1 MFSIWRGNMHGYL
14 SAKITCSKILTFS
27 LRRNSRKLSGGGE
40 RGVRVSHFPYHVL
53 PPPVL
58 LSPFASRLPPLIVL
72 LPSSGEWR
80 GSETQVNFQTVPKLN
95 ILVHSLNR
103 YEMAWHMPSA
113 MLSRDLWG
121 NRIQGISK
129 FTRSNAVFPT
139 RVQNLR
145 FLAPK
150 IYVFLLPKF
159 SFKHWWMLNGNFK
172 TLIDKCF

>member
-14 SAKITCSKILTFS
+14 SADIIRSKILTFS
-27 LRRNSRKLSGGGE
+27 LKRNLRKLSGGGD
-40 RGVRVSHFPYHVL
+40 RGVIVSRFPYHVL

-58 LSPFASRLPPLIVL
+58 LSSFASRLPPLIVL

-103 YEMAWHMPSA
+103 YEMAWHMCQVPCFLMTSDVIEFKGFPNSPEV
-113 MLSRDLWG
+113 MLFF
-121 NRIQGISK
+121 Q
-129 FTRSNAVFPT
+129 PEY
-139 RVQNLR
+139 
-145 FLAPK
+145 K

-172 TLIDKCF
+172 TFLNKCFWLNDTQ

>member
-14 SAKITCSKILTFS
+14 SADIIRSKILTFS
-27 LRRNSRKLSGGGE
+27 LKRNLRKLSGGGD
-40 RGVRVSHFPYHVL
+40 RGVRVSRFPYHVL

-103 YEMAWHMPSA
+103 YEIAWHMCQLMTSDVIEFKGFPNSPEV
-113 MLSRDLWG
+113 MLFF
-121 NRIQGISK
+121 Q
-129 FTRSNAVFPT
+129 PEY
-139 RVQNLR
+139 
-145 FLAPK
+145 K
-150 IYVFLLPKF
+150 IYVFLPPKF

-172 TLIDKCF
+172 TFLNKCFWLNDTH

>member
-27 LRRNSRKLSGGGE
+27 LRRNSRKLSGGGD
-40 RGVRVSHFPYHVL
+40 RGVIVSHFPYHVL

-58 LSPFASRLPPLIVL
+58 LSPFASRLPPFIVL

-103 YEMAWHMPSA
+103 YEMAWHICQVPCYLMTSEVIEFKGFPNSQEV
-113 MLSRDLWG
+113 MLFFQTES
-121 NRIQGISK
+121 
-129 FTRSNAVFPT
+129 
-139 RVQNLR
+139 
-145 FLAPK
+145 K

>member
-14 SAKITCSKILTFS
+14 SAKITCSKIRTFS

-40 RGVRVSHFPYHVL
+40 RGDRVSHFPCHVL

-58 LSPFASRLPPLIVL
+58 LSSFASRLPPLIVL

-80 GSETQVNFQTVPKLN
+80 GSETRVNFQTVPKLN

-103 YEMAWHMPSA
+103 YEMAWHICQVPCYLVTSEVIEFKGFPNSQEV
-113 MLSRDLWG
+113 MLFFQPES
-121 NRIQGISK
+121 
-129 FTRSNAVFPT
+129 
-139 RVQNLR
+139 
-145 FLAPK
+145 K

>member
-14 SAKITCSKILTFS
+14 SAYIIRSKILTFS
-27 LRRNSRKLSGGGE
+27 LKRNLRKLSGGGD
-40 RGVRVSHFPYHVL
+40 RGVIVSHFPYHVL

-58 LSPFASRLPPLIVL
+58 LSSFASRLPPLIVL

-103 YEMAWHMPSA
+103 YEIAWHMCQV
-113 MLSRDLWG
+113 MLSHDLWR

-129 FTRSNAVFPT
+129 FTRSDAVFPT

-145 FLAPK
+145 FLASQ
-150 IYVFLLPKF
+150 VFF
-159 SFKHWWMLNGNFK
+159 
-172 TLIDKCF
+172 

>member
-1 MFSIWRGNMHGYL
+1 MFSIWRGNMHGCF
-14 SAKITCSKILTFS
+14 SADIICSKMLTFS
-27 LRRNSRKLSGGGE
+27 LKRNSRKLSDGGE

-58 LSPFASRLPPLIVL
+58 LSSFASRLPPFIVL

-103 YEMAWHMPSA
+103 YEMAWHMCQVPCYLMTS
-113 MLSRDLWG
+113 DVIEFKG
-121 NRIQGISK
+121 
-129 FTRSNAVFPT
+129 FPNSPE
-139 RVQNLR
+139 VM
-145 FLAPK
+145 PEYK

-172 TLIDKCF
+172 TFQTSVFDWMIPSNKQ